1 MSYFCFTDFF
11 VSDLSCKNKTCKF
24 NDHNVVGI
32 CDEKLK
38 NCCSVLL
45 DGKGEIWLKSVS
57 AVIASTEVTTLPQ
70 KPMFKESNKYN
81 LGNWSLMFASISGQV
96 ALASSFI
103 SHFGPHLPLLFK
115 LH

>member
-45 DGKGEIWLKSVS
+45 DGKGEI
-57 AVIASTEVTTLPQ
+57 
-70 KPMFKESNKYN
+70 
-81 LGNWSLMFASISGQV
+81 
-96 ALASSFI
+96 
-103 SHFGPHLPLLFK
+103 
-115 LH
+115 